1 MITVEEALVLHDL
14 SINFFGGRTGVR
26 DMDLLKSAV
35 SRPLQTF
42 DNKDVYFSVF
52 EKATAL
58 LESIVKNHPFIDG
71 NKRTDFLC
79 SVIYLK
85 RNHIKLAA
93 SDSEAYEFVIRI
105 ASSEIQ
111 FEEAV
116 IWLEKHSIFIQ

>member
-1 MITVEEALVLHDL
+1 MITVEEVLVLHDL
-14 SINFFGGRTGVR
+14 SINFCGGRLGIR

-35 SRPLQTF
+35 SRPFQTF

-52 EKATAL
+52 EKANAL
-58 LESIVKNHPFIDG
+58 LESIVKNHPFVDG
-71 NKRTDFLC
+71 NKRTGFL
-79 SVIYLK
+79 SLVIYLK
-85 RNHIKLAA
+85 RNNIKLIA
-93 SDSEAYEFVIRI
+93 SELEAYEFVIRV